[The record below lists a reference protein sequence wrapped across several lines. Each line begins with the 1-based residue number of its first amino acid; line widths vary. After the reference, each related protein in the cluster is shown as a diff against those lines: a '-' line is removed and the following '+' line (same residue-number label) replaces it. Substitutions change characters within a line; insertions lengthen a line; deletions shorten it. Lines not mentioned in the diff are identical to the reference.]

1 MDLNPNG
8 RSYRYNDNV
17 YQYQAV
23 RGDFYKLT
31 FAPTF
36 KVGDVLDIK
45 ARPEIRFFATWMNWD
60 KALHCYAIN
69 DDFGSKGFTA
79 GGTWNFGVQ
88 TEIWF

>member
-1 MDLNPNG
+1 M
-8 RSYRYNDNV
+8 
-17 YQYQAV
+17 
-23 RGDFYKLT
+23 
-31 FAPTF
+31 
-36 KVGDVLDIK
+36 GDVLDIK

-60 KALHCYAIN
+60 KALDRYAIN